1 MSSAAAPI
9 VAMLWENWRLT
20 RVEAAQRFGLGIIA
34 GSGAMVLSDP
44 GATAA
49 FWILILMHGMCVWF
63 STLKLNGG
71 RLMDGY
77 KPGFPF
83 YLLYTRPVPTVV
95 FVGVAMVYDAV
106 SCAALYVISAALLGF
121 AFGQPLPLLSVT
133 AWILA
138 THFCYLCV
146 QWSTP
151 SRVVQ
156 WVGSTAFLLPLI
168 LLLRNRVTSPL
179 QVEFSFVENALMV
192 LICVVSFGLTIAGV
206 ARQRRGDAIASVPR
220 TEGLAGYPDWL
231 VTLFRFRCPT
241 SSATRAQLWFE
252 LKSSGLP
259 ALAIGLGVATLI
271 FLLFAMS
278 IPFGIVRPMAIGIM
292 MFAAPALLLLLGGN
306 AFGIRRRQGRTYASA
321 FEMTEPYGTAQMVGL
336 KVLVRTACVLAALTA
351 VGLSA
356 WASSSLLGAWGTWVV
371 EGGKDAVPGLLKQ
384 RQEFRDSF
392 EALAGYSRVA
402 LALIASVAIAVM
414 VALFATFAA
423 VRARYLRPLL
433 IVGSALLFHGLLL
446 VLLALAEQENIA
458 SPFLVQTIFA
468 VTGWTLVTAMAFA
481 TIYLFWNGFAERAL
495 TVRYASAAVLVSA
508 AFGAAWLTAL
518 RAGGVQISE
527 MSAGNAVSVLWPLL
541 LPLMASVLAPWSLNR
556 VRHA

>member
-1 MSSAAAPI
+1 MKMRSPI

-20 RVEAAQRFGLGIIA
+20 RVEAAQRFGLGIVA
-34 GSGAMVLSDP
+34 GSGAMALLDA

-49 FWILILMHGMCVWF
+49 FWILIVQHGMIIWL
-63 STLKLNGG
+63 SIAKLNGG
-71 RLMDGY
+71 RFLDGY

-95 FVGVAMVYDAV
+95 FVGVAMMYDAL
-106 SCAALYVISAALLGF
+106 SCAALYLISAALLGF
-121 AFGQPLPLLSVT
+121 AFRQPLPLFSVIL
-133 AWILA
+133 WIVTVHL
-138 THFCYLCV
+138 CYACI
-146 QWSTP
+146 QWSTA

-156 WVGSTAFLLPLI
+156 WVGSIAFVLLFFLLE
-168 LLLRNRVTSPL
+168 NRVASPL
-179 QVEFSFVENALMV
+179 QVEFSLVENALMV
-192 LICVVSFGLTIAGV
+192 LICVVAFGLTIAGV
-206 ARQRRGDAIASVPR
+206 ARQRRGDAIASAPR

-241 SSATRAQLWFE
+241 SSATRAQVWFE

-271 FLLFAMS
+271 FLLFAIS
-278 IPFGIVRPMAIGIM
+278 IPFGIVRPMAIGIL

-321 FEMTEPYGTAQMVGL
+321 FEMTRPYGIAQMVGL

-384 RQEFRDSF
+384 RQEFGDAF

-402 LALIASVAIAVM
+402 LALIASVTIAVM

-423 VRARYLRPLL
+423 VRARYPRPLL
-433 IVGSALLFHGLLL
+433 ITGSLLLFHGLVL

-458 SPFLVQTIFA
+458 SPFLVQTFFA
-468 VTGWTLVTAMAFA
+468 VTGWTLVTAIAFA

-508 AFGAAWLTAL
+508 IFGAAWLTVL
-518 RAGGVQISE
+518 QAGGVQISE
-527 MSAGNAVSVLWPLL
+527 MSAGNAVSVLWPVL

-556 VRHA
+556 VRHT